1 MKEIEYIVG
10 IYHYLNVAKEENAEA
25 AYFLLYL
32 LDDKGL
38 LEIDIAHKLYQEK
51 FKDKFQNEFNREFNN
66 DTKSPSRAIGPFES
80 VDHLNQFAFLLCEEM
95 NAAKVS
101 LLSVAE
107 YNTLLENT
115 HQSADF
121 FRDLIDKGNVME
133 NIERKKKGMISR
145 FFS

>member
-10 IYHYLNVAKEENAEA
+10 VYHFLNAAPEESAEA

-32 LDDKGL
+32 LDDKGM
-38 LEIDIAHKLYQEK
+38 LEVEIAHKLYKEK
-51 FKDKFQNEFNREFNN
+51 FQDEFNK
-66 DTKSPSRAIGPFES
+66 DAKCPAKAIGPFES
-80 VDHLNQFAFLLCEEM
+80 VDRLNQFAFLLCEEM

-115 HQSADF
+115 HQAADF
-121 FRDLIDKGNVME
+121 HRDLVEKGNVME
-133 NIERKKKGMISR
+133 NIERKKKGLLSR
-145 FFS
+145 FFT